1 MSPSCHR
8 HVTVGIFA
16 YFGAVWVAQ
25 LFQDKEGDTPLSFA
39 VQNGHTAAAQLL
51 LDQSAYVD
59 ARNVWGETPLFRAR
73 SLKLE
78 DLLLEHGANRNAMDF
93 ANRTEMKF

>member
-1 MSPSCHR
+1 
-8 HVTVGIFA
+8 VGIFA

>member
-1 MSPSCHR
+1 MLLSCQR

-16 YFGAVWVAQ
+16 YFGAVCVAQ

-51 LDQSAYVD
+51 LKHNAYVD
-59 ARNVWGETPLFRAR
+59 ARNLWGETPLFRAR